1 MKPIAFQAVY
11 SRMNS
16 ADVGRIFKHL
26 ADLRP
31 ELIIP
36 SVIERVYQTL
46 DSLTEPNKMTASLLC
61 LVSVS
66 RALVSGHMGYTTGK
80 THVIP
85 ILYATL
91 PGIDSND
98 FRKTSIT
105 LEFLTSLA
113 LLVPIIDCSK
123 AGLYW
128 DDLTE
133 EEMLI
138 CDQTAEFEGFVL
150 QYLEK
155 VFTLIEASSQE
166 SIRMEQS
173 DIDNLRSR
181 VESLAE
187 ASLQSSTHGILG
199 QCSPEIIAAATR
211 KVVDFIKS
219 HQFEPRVAAHLV
231 ASLVRVFSRVAG
243 PDMRKLFVPY
253 IVDRINDYINDHED
267 IALVDKQSDEF
278 LYYIIL
284 LTSVVRGNPEDTI
297 RIVDD
302 IIPIIDRISKFKCK
316 TTNKYSNAI
325 LINILSNVSILQTL
339 DVRSSPDS
347 FAKPLKEFL
356 PIRHWGTKSSKP
368 ITWYFPD
375 EKAKLVCQMII
386 HRYLPPLLAQFDKY
400 VAGDVEMTREEI
412 LRDTSTVLALLKC
425 PNLLP
430 NWDSSGA
437 VPVESS
443 SIETANFPIK
453 LGFEHLT
460 ITMPN
465 GENVRLAVINCIAAL
480 QDKVLLAHEDD
491 IKTQKAI
498 ILIWER
504 VHIRKQYTTPF
515 DLQHKSFK
523 LLKFF
528 QEFTLTKKRRDIRA
542 IIATRVLMQ
551 HDCRDELA
559 RPDFT
564 ASHLAVIMKL
574 FQLSVSHYSNVRSL
588 AQSKLFNLLSTY
600 RQSEQCIL
608 SEVERFLAK
617 NSNEEHESFK
627 AILYII
633 GGSRRG
639 RMIVQDNWQTIERLW
654 VALLKTNLSEKPSVV
669 KLMDTLVE
677 TIQTEF
683 PTVFIAMAVPDECVQ
698 LALKIA
704 ADPKLVTDADIAA
717 GKIRLAKDNERN
729 LQSYNNLLGSI
740 LQITHNNSLHWRYGL
755 MASGM
760 IFNLV
765 HPEVKYPL
773 AVVQYCVHNLINESI
788 EERKLA
794 IRTMRYILRQQKPI
808 HLKLDCD
815 PFSVAK
821 ISKPDKPLLRPGV
834 REDNRWLQYS
844 LETLPRCQADW
855 DEPRY
860 VHKTE
865 GFFGWSSSFA
875 VYAPSEKQPNINQTR
890 DELNECQQVVWDFFS
905 CAANVDKLLHFWAL
919 EEKRGHEK
927 FNRSRCFV
935 VKGLCD
941 MFGPMIVDQLLPHI
955 DRLIRSPKNLESNHR
970 CAAELMSGIM
980 RGLKHWPYKETEAV
994 YERLKPLIQLA
1005 LSSTTVETDVFWGT
1019 CFATA
1024 AENIDPKRQYWL
1036 HEVGIVLLWS
1046 THTHTHTN
1054 FDFIP
1059 QNTCF
1064 QILLDDPLRQSSSF
1078 IDCVRIYCLQGPY
1091 NQHVW
1096 RMTSVSHRLLS
1107 TEMKQ

>member
-1 MKPIAFQAVY
+1 
-11 SRMNS
+11 MNS

-66 RALVSGHMGYTTGK
+66 RALVAGHMGYTTGK

-105 LEFLTSLA
+105 FEFLTSFA
-113 LLVPIIDCSK
+113 LLVPIVDCSK

-133 EEMLI
+133 EEMLV

-150 QYLEK
+150 QYLDK

-181 VESLAE
+181 LESVAE

-199 QCSPEIIAAATR
+199 QCSEEIIASATR

-253 IVDRINDYINDHED
+253 IVERISDYINEHED
-267 IALVDKQSDEF
+267 VASVDKQSDEF

-284 LTSVVRGNPEDTI
+284 LTSVVRGNPEDITL
-297 RIVDD
+297 IVDD

-325 LINILSNVSILQTL
+325 LINILCNVSILQTL
-339 DVRSSPDS
+339 DVRSSPES
-347 FAKPLKEFL
+347 YTKPLKEFL
-356 PIRHWGTKSSKP
+356 PIRHWGTKSNTP
-368 ITWYFPD
+368 IEWYVPD

-386 HRYLPPLLAQFDKY
+386 HRYLPPLLEQFDKY
-400 VAGDVEMTREEI
+400 VAGEIEMTREEI

-430 NWDSSGA
+430 NWDT
-437 VPVESS
+437 E
-443 SIETANFPIK
+443 ETISVAETCIKAPQFPLK
-453 LGFEHLT
+453 LGFEHLA
-460 ITMPN
+460 IAMPN
-465 GENVRLAVINCIAAL
+465 GGNVRLAVIECIAAL
-480 QDKVLLAHEDD
+480 QDKVLVAHEDD

-515 DLQHKSFK
+515 DMQHKSFK

-551 HDCRDELA
+551 QDCRDEHA
-559 RPDFT
+559 RPDFR
-564 ASHLAVIMKL
+564 ASHLTVIMKL

-588 AQSKLFNLLSTY
+588 AQSKLFNVMGTY
-600 RQSEQCIL
+600 RNSNRCIL
-608 SEVERFLAK
+608 DEIERFLAK
-617 NSNEEHESFK
+617 NSNEEHEAFK

-633 GGSRRG
+633 GGSRRS
-639 RMIVQDNWQTIERLW
+639 RMIVECNWQTIERLW

-683 PTVFIAMAVPDECVQ
+683 PTVFIGMDIPDDCVNI
-698 LALKIA
+698 ALKIA
-704 ADPKLVTDADIAA
+704 TDPKLITDADITA
-717 GKIRLAKDNERN
+717 GKARLIQTNEQN
-729 LQSYNNLLGSI
+729 LRSYNNLLQSI

-765 HPEVKYPL
+765 HPEVKYPIE
-773 AVVQYCVHNLINESI
+773 VVQYCVHNLINESI

-808 HLKLDCD
+808 HVKLDCD
-815 PFSVAK
+815 PFTVAK
-821 ISKPDKPLLRPGV
+821 VSKPDTPSFRPGI

-844 LETLPRCQADW
+844 LETLPRCQKDW

-875 VYAPSEKQPNINQTR
+875 VYAPSEQQPNINQTR
-890 DELNECQQVVWDFFS
+890 DELNDCQKVVWDFFS
-905 CAANVDKLLHFWAL
+905 NAANVEKLLHFWAL
-919 EEKRGHEK
+919 EEKRGQEK

-955 DRLIRSPKNLESNHR
+955 DRLIRSTKNLESNHR

-994 YERLKPLIQLA
+994 YDRLKPLIQLA

-1024 AENIDPKRQYWL
+1024 AENIDPQRQYWL
-1036 HEVGIVLLWS
+1036 HEVRLTSLNIQSVL
-1046 THTHTHTN
+1046 
-1054 FDFIP
+1054 FILMMF
-1059 QNTCF
+1059 NYF
-1064 QILLDDPLRQSSSF
+1064 YVFL
-1078 IDCVRIYCLQGPY
+1078 V
-1091 NQHVW
+1091 
-1096 RMTSVSHRLLS
+1096 
-1107 TEMKQ
+1107 